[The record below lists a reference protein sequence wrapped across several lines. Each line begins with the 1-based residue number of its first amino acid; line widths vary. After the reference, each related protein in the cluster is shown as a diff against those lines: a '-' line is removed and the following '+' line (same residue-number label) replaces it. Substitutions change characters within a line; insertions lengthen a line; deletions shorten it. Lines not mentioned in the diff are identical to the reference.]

1 MKKVYMIALILLV
14 AILTGCTS
22 SKATPENVAMP
33 DNFGFILKYG
43 YGPKKNE
50 LNTMEGTFTKD
61 LVIIDPVTTDLRLT
75 TDEMKNI
82 YEEMVKLDILS
93 YPDEFFPE
101 SNMKVTPYRTY
112 EFDVRFGNST
122 KKILW
127 KDESLSE
134 SRKAVQLRSLFK
146 KIINTIENK
155 EEFKRL
161 PEAQGGYA

>member
-22 SKATPENVAMP
+22 PKATPENVAMP

-61 LVIIDPVTTDLRLT
+61 LVMIDPVSTELRLT
-75 TDEMKNI
+75 TDEMKSI
-82 YEEMVKLDILS
+82 YEEMVKIDILS
-93 YPDEFFPE
+93 YPDEFSPD
-101 SNMKVTPYRTY
+101 SVGPRPAQSY
-112 EFDVRFGNST
+112 EFTVRFGNTT
-122 KKILW
+122 KRILW
-127 KDESLSE
+127 KEVSYSDS
-134 SRKAVQLRSLFK
+134 KQAVQLKNFIR
-146 KIINTIENK
+146 KIIDIIESK

-161 PEAQGGYA
+161 PQAQGGYC